1 VWALSH
7 VDKESRRVKLTLRIS
22 TALAVA
28 IFAWY
33 IVADRLTPYT
43 SNARV
48 KALVVEMVPQVSG
61 YVAAVPVTNGQI
73 VEPGQL
79 LARIDPQPFQLQLD
93 RARADLQLATQE
105 VGANSAQ
112 VEAAQA
118 ELAQA
123 RAQLENTRA
132 QTARTLTLAQQ
143 GIATRAA
150 ADQAQAQFLTAEGRV
165 TTAEADLER
174 ARQQLGATGAENA
187 RIQQAIATLGLAEL
201 SLRWTEL
208 RAPGRGAVIDLQITE
223 GTFAPA
229 GRRLM
234 TFVSFE
240 EVWVEAYM
248 TENNLARIAIG
259 NRAEIGLDLYPA
271 RIFAGQVTSIT
282 IGAAAPHAGTSPEG
296 LPKQPEISGWMRDPQ
311 RFPVRI
317 RMESYGTGSE
327 AADIRRMF
335 NGQADVVVYTGDTT
349 VLNALAMAWIRFMG
363 WISYAY

>member
-1 VWALSH
+1 M
-7 VDKESRRVKLTLRIS
+7 KTTIRIS
-22 TALAVA
+22 TVLAIA

-33 IVADRLTPYT
+33 LVADRFTPYT
-43 SNARV
+43 GNARV
-48 KALVVEMVPQVSG
+48 KALIVEMVPQVSG
-61 YVAAVPVTNGQI
+61 YVAAVPVTNGQV

-79 LARIDPQPFQLQLD
+79 LARIDPQPFQLQVD
-93 RARADLQLATQE
+93 KARADLQLATQE

-132 QTARTLTLAQQ
+132 QCTRTFTLARQ
-143 GIATRAA
+143 GIASRAA
-150 ADQAQAQFLTAEGRV
+150 ADQAQAQLLTAEGRL
-165 TTAEADLER
+165 TTAEAGLER

-201 SLRWTEL
+201 NLRWTEL
-208 RAPGRGAVIDLQITE
+208 RAPGRGAVIDLQVTE

-259 NRAEIGLDLYPA
+259 NRAEISLDLYPA
-271 RIFAGQVTSIT
+271 RIFPGQVTSIT
-282 IGAAAPHAGTSPEG
+282 IGAAAPQAGTSSDG
-296 LPKQPEISGWMRDPQ
+296 LPKPPEVAGWMRDPQ

-317 RMESYGTGSE
+317 RMENYGTGSE
-327 AADIRRMF
+327 TVDIRRML
-335 NGQADVVVYTGDTT
+335 NGQADVVVFTGDSAI
-349 VLNALAMAWIRFMG
+349 LNALAMAWIRFMG
-363 WISYAY
+363 WVSYAY